1 MTEIMKTL
9 WSESSDLED
18 EMMGTRSVL
27 TDDYTS
33 HNIKKLEDII
43 EVQKEREDYLKDEQ
57 QTSEEK

>member
-1 MTEIMKTL
+1 MTEIMKRL
-9 WSESSDLED
+9 WNESSDLED

-43 EVQKEREDYLKDEQ
+43 EEQKEREDYLNDEQ

>member
-9 WSESSDLED
+9 WNESSDLED

-43 EVQKEREDYLKDEQ
+43 EEQKEREDYLKDEQ
-57 QTSEEK
+57 QTFEEK

>member
-1 MTEIMKTL
+1 MTEIMNTL

-27 TDDYTS
+27 ADDYTS

-43 EVQKEREDYLKDEQ
+43 EEQKKREEFLKDEL

>member
-9 WSESSDLED
+9 WNESSDLED

-43 EVQKEREDYLKDEQ
+43 EEQKEREDYLKDEQ

>member
-18 EMMGTRSVL
+18 EMMGTRSVS

-43 EVQKEREDYLKDEQ
+43 E
-57 QTSEEK
+57 